1 MLLKKQRIFK
11 DVTVIY
17 FLFIL
22 LTVVMLSVILGIWF
36 TYGLLK
42 IGKFVIAE
50 QIIKG
55 FFLFY

>member
-50 QIIKG
+50 QIIKW